1 MGPYKLYGIIIG
13 GGLRPLESSTLKMHS
28 VLECILTEG
37 ILLKHCVCSKNEIFV
52 KK

>member
-1 MGPYKLYGIIIG
+1 MGPYKLYDIIIG
-13 GGLRPLESSTLKMHS
+13 GGLGPLEFSTLKMHS

-37 ILLKHCVCSKNEIFV
+37 ILLKYCVCSKNEIFV